1 MLPLSLP
8 SVHVGLQTLRANPVR
23 TLLSTLGVV
32 MGAAS
37 LVAVL
42 SVGDGAEAFARQQL
56 ERLGLQVV
64 AVLAKTADTVDGLSI
79 PRSTYPVFSIDQSK
93 ALSTRVMA
101 GAAVALTT
109 AGTGT
114 FTIGEQGPPRAAT
127 LTGALGSPDA
137 LLTGMPV
144 LHGRFL
150 TDAEMNGDA
159 AVAVVSNK
167 LARELA
173 GGRSLANVLNS
184 ALRLQG
190 RRWTIVGVLDQYPNE
205 RTLGVM
211 APLLSAPSG
220 MLPMQPPGAPRP
232 RAILVRAPRM
242 EDVQAVQAQVE
253 AWADAT
259 DPRWRKNSLVTIAAT
274 GPERLRQLNQG
285 MLVFKMIMGSFAA
298 ISLVVGG
305 IGIMN
310 VLLAAVA
317 ERTREIG
324 VRKAAGAK
332 RRDIAVQFLS
342 ESVAISLAG
351 TIVGTVVG
359 ATSAFG
365 VTALLR
371 WRTQGLLYAT
381 LTWQTFLFSMS
392 VAAAV
397 GLILGVYPALKAA
410 RLSPVE
416 VMRYQ

>member
-64 AVLAKTADTVDGLSI
+64 AVLAKTADTVD
-79 PRSTYPVFSIDQSK
+79 
-93 ALSTRVMA
+93 
-101 GAAVALTT
+101 
-109 AGTGT
+109 
-114 FTIGEQGPPRAAT
+114 
-127 LTGALGSPDA
+127 
-137 LLTGMPV
+137 
-144 LHGRFL
+144 
-150 TDAEMNGDA
+150 
-159 AVAVVSNK
+159 
-167 LARELA
+167 
-173 GGRSLANVLNS
+173 
-184 ALRLQG
+184 
-190 RRWTIVGVLDQYPNE
+190 
-205 RTLGVM
+205 
-211 APLLSAPSG
+211 
-220 MLPMQPPGAPRP
+220 
-232 RAILVRAPRM
+232 
-242 EDVQAVQAQVE
+242 
-253 AWADAT
+253 
-259 DPRWRKNSLVTIAAT
+259 
-274 GPERLRQLNQG
+274 
-285 MLVFKMIMGSFAA
+285 
-298 ISLVVGG
+298 
-305 IGIMN
+305 
-310 VLLAAVA
+310 
-317 ERTREIG
+317 TREIG